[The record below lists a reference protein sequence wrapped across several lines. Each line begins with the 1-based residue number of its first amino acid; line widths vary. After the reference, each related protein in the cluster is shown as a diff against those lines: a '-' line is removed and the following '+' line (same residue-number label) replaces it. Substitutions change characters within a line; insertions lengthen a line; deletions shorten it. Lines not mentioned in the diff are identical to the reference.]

1 MWTPGRTCFVVLGD
15 CQKIISRPRARVITN
30 CERFS
35 RARSTTRSMAALRRV
50 QGRTGSRTTNF
61 GVIRP
66 AGGSVAVE
74 LGGSWPGVLGLS
86 TLVIVKPA
94 GPSGIRTRGE
104 CGILLWIERD
114 RQIVRHLHKMADVW
128 EEIHGPEC
136 LSDYEPSCS
145 PDGAR
150 CWCSLALWRPD
161 ARAAIA
167 GCRPGCR

>member
-1 MWTPGRTCFVVLGD
+1 MSAIDDEINGGTAA
-15 CQKIISRPRARVITN
+15 RAGAYR
-30 CERFS
+30 ERDD
-35 RARSTTRSMAALRRV
+35 
-50 QGRTGSRTTNF
+50 NF

-114 RQIVRHLHKMADVW
+114 RQIVRHLPTMADVGRNSW
-128 EEIHGPEC
+128 TGV
-136 LSDYEPSCS
+136 LK
-145 PDGAR
+145 R
-150 CWCSLALWRPD
+150 L
-161 ARAAIA
+161 
-167 GCRPGCR
+167 